1 MNSDQLVKRLPRSE
15 YKHPTAFARMRFAA
29 GVWLLVLTG
38 ILYGY
43 HRGGWWRPLL
53 VVAAALSFYA
63 AYRLPRAI
71 RASKESSDAP

>member
-1 MNSDQLVKRLPRSE
+1 MNSDRLMRLVSPWE
-15 YKHPTAFARMRFAA
+15 YKHPKLFARMRIVA

-71 RASKESSDAP
+71 DARKDSNDET